1 MPLMH
6 NLFLF
11 QLWVLSLS
19 AQGTNLNPLFSGT
32 ESEGKYKMLLSQLL
46 MYILNSVSSTRL
58 SGRRDADKCTMTS
71 FLDEWIRERTLFI
84 VFANFQGV
92 NTLTIATFK
101 LPMI

>member
-19 AQGTNLNPLFSGT
+19 AQGVQVLTPLFSGT
-32 ESEGKYKMLLSQLL
+32 ESRRRNIRYFFSQLL

-58 SGRRDADKCTMTS
+58 SGKRDADKCTMTS
-71 FLDEWIRERTLFI
+71 FLDEWIE
-84 VFANFQGV
+84 
-92 NTLTIATFK
+92 K
-101 LPMI
+101 EH